1 MFSVTNL
8 QSFCPVHCVFQ
19 EFYCSQCWIFSLF
32 KMNKPFLVQKK
43 IGHPLPQNQTQTSR
57 PTTSLI
63 VKGNGAQPTF
73 TIRYRLLFCVDVGN
87 TDHFFCSSIY
97 LKKVSKSLYKRNCTH
112 VIKQPKSNHLE
123 FLSYKKRPWIKQKNC
138 HFGKELKKFFCLQWK
153 TM

>member
-1 MFSVTNL
+1 MSGQNNTTFMFSITNVP
-8 QSFCPVHCVFQ
+8 SYCPVHCVFQ
-19 EFYCSQCWIFSLF
+19 EFYCSQCWIFFPLQDEQTLF
-32 KMNKPFLVQKK
+32 SSEKK

-123 FLSYKKRPWIKQKNC
+123 LLLYNKRPF
-138 HFGKELKKFFCLQWK
+138 H
-153 TM
+153 

>member
-1 MFSVTNL
+1 MYTDFDTLKLLFMFSVTNV
-8 QSFCPVHCVFQ
+8 QSSCPVHCFFQ

-32 KMNKPFLVQKK
+32 KMNKPFIVQKK
-43 IGHPLPQNQTQTSR
+43 KLATHCPKTRPR

-123 FLSYKKRPWIKQKNC
+123 FLSYKKRPF
-138 HFGKELKKFFCLQWK
+138 H
-153 TM
+153 